1 MNADAFVIGAGVAGL
16 AAAVRLAQHD
26 RRVVVF
32 EARGTSGGRATS
44 FDDRQGGPPLDN
56 GQHALMGCYHET
68 LAFLAA
74 IGSRDLVRVQP
85 ALSVSVVDT
94 SGARSTLSCPS
105 WPSPFQMLAGVARW
119 EAVPLAERVQ
129 LLRMAPALWRA
140 RQVVATGRG
149 DLPASDDETVRQ
161 WLTRHGQG
169 ARLTALLWEPLAVAA
184 LNQGIDAASARPFVR
199 VLGQVFGPGRDD
211 ASIALVTRPLIDVVG
226 RPAERFLSA
235 RGSRVVCHALARV
248 ELDGSQAVRIVLRDA
263 APVEIHGRPVIVAV
277 PWHALP
283 QVMAGDTTRVGPVLA
298 AAAATRPV
306 SIVSVNLW
314 FDRQVLDVPMLGI
327 EGRSFQ
333 WAFAREGYVSL
344 VMSGADAIVRERSDT
359 ITALALADLRHAVPA
374 ARAQAPTRTMAIREP
389 RATFSLRAGQPAR
402 PATATAVANLLLAS
416 DWVETGLPATIEGAA
431 VAGRRAADHILSP
444 R

>member
-1 MNADAFVIGAGVAGL
+1 M
-16 AAAVRLAQHD
+16 
-26 RRVVVF
+26 
-32 EARGTSGGRATS
+32 
-44 FDDRQGGPPLDN
+44 
-56 GQHALMGCYHET
+56 
-68 LAFLAA
+68 
-74 IGSRDLVRVQP
+74 
-85 ALSVSVVDT
+85 
-94 SGARSTLSCPS
+94 
-105 WPSPFQMLAGVARW
+105 
-119 EAVPLAERVQ
+119 
-129 LLRMAPALWRA
+129 
-140 RQVVATGRG
+140 
-149 DLPASDDETVRQ
+149 
-161 WLTRHGQG
+161 
-169 ARLTALLWEPLAVAA
+169 
-184 LNQGIDAASARPFVR
+184 
-199 VLGQVFGPGRDD
+199 LGQVFGPGRDD
-211 ASIALVTRPLIDVVG
+211 ASIALVTCLLIDVVG

-314 FDRQVLDVPMLGI
+314 VDCQVLDVPMLGI

-389 RATFSLRAGQPAR
+389 RATFSPLRAGQPAR

-416 DWVETGLPATIEGAA
+416 DWVETGLPATIEAQPSPAA
-431 VAGRRAADHILSP
+431 GPPITSCRRAEPLRHVPARRAVPARASCADHPVSISLLRAPTGLARRCATRFRRSRCWRSSSQSSAARQRAASQRKRRCACSNVMFKPGGPGRPRESLRAGR
-444 R
+444 